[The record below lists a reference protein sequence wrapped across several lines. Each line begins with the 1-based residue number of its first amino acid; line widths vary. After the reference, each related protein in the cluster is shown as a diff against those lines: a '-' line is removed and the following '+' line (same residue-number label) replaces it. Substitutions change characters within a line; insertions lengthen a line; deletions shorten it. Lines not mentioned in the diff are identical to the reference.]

1 MEATQALYS
10 YEQIFEREAHAPR
23 IAVNDELELALQM
36 ELYDIFKD
44 LLDEAEN
51 RIINIR
57 PIVNRDEI
65 WIQCRDRI
73 LDYFVAEVAD
83 YGDDRILRELNDVS
97 DNQFNGY
104 AEYIDTC
111 FIYNGKLHSFIMRL
125 RNIILKSSN
134 RSQFISSLRRLEIR
148 FRAVFNIEEHDDD
161 DFSFEISDD

>member
-10 YEQIFEREAHAPR
+10 YEQIFERKVLAPY

-36 ELYDIFKD
+36 ELYDIFND

-57 PIVNRDEI
+57 PRVNRLEI
-65 WIQCRDRI
+65 WIQCRNRI
-73 LDYFVAEVAD
+73 RDYFVAEVAD

-97 DNQFNGY
+97 DYPLNEY
-104 AEYIDTC
+104 AEYITNC
-111 FIYNGKLHSFIMRL
+111 FAYNEKMNSYIIHL

-134 RSQFISSLRRLEIR
+134 RSQFISNLRLLKIR
-148 FRAVFNIEEHDDD
+148 FMAVFNIVEHDDD